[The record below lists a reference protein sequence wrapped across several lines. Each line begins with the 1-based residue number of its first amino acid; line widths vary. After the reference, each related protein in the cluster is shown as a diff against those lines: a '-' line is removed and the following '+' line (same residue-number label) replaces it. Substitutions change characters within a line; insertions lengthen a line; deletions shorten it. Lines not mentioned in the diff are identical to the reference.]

1 MSPGGVVLFQDNI
14 AAVLF
19 EKDFDQV
26 ARVPVVINNQDASL
40 FFDRRG
46 RHTKSSK
53 GVVVADV

>member
-1 MSPGGVVLFQDNI
+1 
-14 AAVLF
+14 
-19 EKDFDQV
+19 V

-53 GVVVADV
+53 GVVVADVSCSPA